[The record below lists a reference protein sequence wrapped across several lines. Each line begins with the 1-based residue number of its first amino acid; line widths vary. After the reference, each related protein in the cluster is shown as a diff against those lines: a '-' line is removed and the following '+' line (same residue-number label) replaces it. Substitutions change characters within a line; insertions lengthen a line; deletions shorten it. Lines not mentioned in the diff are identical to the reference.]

1 MSMQQGT
8 FAEKDEQLRQML
20 TKLDAIDTD
29 AAVAQLTQ
37 EDIVNVRRQLA
48 DNQSLIRETID
59 RLRQSTEENEMH
71 VRRRDEL
78 EARITGLETEYD
90 ELLGAFILVYR
101 QRRRLTHMWLTEKT
115 IHDENAD
122 VDVAKSMAEVKAS
135 TLLVHRFDMM
145 LMWQLVDQT

>member
-1 MSMQQGT
+1 
-8 FAEKDEQLRQML
+8 ML

-122 VDVAKSMAEVKAS
+122 VDAAKSMAEVKAS